1 MSDMRIYIKENNGK
15 IIKIKIP
22 SFLLGTAIN
31 ILNVVVF
38 IGKPWINKEFKET
51 LDCIDLKA
59 LKKCFKE
66 LIKYKGLQLLYV
78 KSQNGE
84 EVEIVV

>member
-1 MSDMRIYIKENNGK
+1 MSKMRIYIKENNGK
-15 IIKIKIP
+15 IIKIKVP
-22 SFLLGTAIN
+22 AFLLGTAIN
-31 ILNVVVF
+31 ILHAVVF
-38 IGKPWINKEFKET
+38 IGKPWLDKEFKEA

-59 LKKCFKE
+59 LKRCFKE